1 MKNRLVLCM
10 LCLAMFSQT
19 ALTQDNLVEQEVRFA
34 KIEVTLS
41 QLNEAVRNL
50 NGQLATIQLTI
61 LGLFAAF
68 FIPLVVF
75 IMQIK
80 TQLITLKHDVATLKH
95 DVANLKDK
103 VNGLEGQIEQSE
115 QRTEA
120 RLKENRAELMKHTTE
135 QSITIHKQLN
145 QIREALAVQLGIV
158 LEPEDQT

>member
-1 MKNRLVLCM
+1 MKIRLVLCM
-10 LCLAMFSQT
+10 LCLALFSQT

-80 TQLITLKHDVATLKH
+80 TQLITLKHDVA
-95 DVANLKDK
+95 NLKDK
-103 VNGLEGQIEQSE
+103 VNGLEEQIEQSE

-135 QSITIHKQLN
+135 KSITIHKQLN